1 MTTLVFR
8 TLLRSPR
15 RLLIGLVG
23 VAVPVALFAAT
34 AFFVDTSS
42 KKMTTQAVAPVQIDM
57 QVLASSPTVD
67 LRAITPKLAS
77 IPGIQAAEP
86 FASATVPALIPGS
99 ATPRDIKVFAIQP
112 SYLQRYPWV
121 HVSSGS
127 FAAGALLADPLAS
140 ASTPPGSTLTFQL
153 PGGASVPVTIG
164 GSVDLRKADSWFAL
178 TSGNN
183 QGEVRFVPDS
193 VVIDYSTFR
202 TSMLPALAAAAS
214 ASASSASNGSGAS
227 APAASVSL
235 EEHLVVDHSTL
246 AADPATA
253 LVRTTALRRT
263 LERAAPGQITAVD
276 NLGDALNA
284 AKGDALNA
292 KVLFLFLGIP
302 GVLVAAGLA
311 VATAA
316 ALAAAQRRELALLR
330 LRGATD
336 AQINRLSRA
345 SSLTIG
351 GLGSILGLALA
362 ALGVSV
368 LLGSSAW
375 KDTSSSSLTLSI
387 VLALGVGMAVT
398 ATSLRAGGRA
408 ARRATVTEQHTQL
421 DPVRV
426 PAWKRLRLDLAAIG
440 VGVAILAINA
450 WSGGFAPTPSEGQT
464 LSLSFYLLLAPLAL
478 WVGVTLLALR
488 GVTAWL
494 HRATRPER
502 ARPLGTWPG
511 AAMRWMGRRPGRS
524 ISTAIIAVLAVA
536 FGTNL
541 LAFVATYDT
550 AKHTEAAANV
560 GADIRVVPAQVTPA
574 PTPPLSSPD
583 IAASTPVRVI
593 TLTAGTDKRP
603 AYAVEAKTFASVIGR
618 SASKA
623 DGGASGL
630 AALAGDPS
638 AVLISTG
645 FAKDFNVAVGDPV
658 NVSLPDATGA
668 SRSVTLHA
676 VGTYASVVPA
686 VPGADLI
693 VNVGAYAL
701 PRAFPVAPANPLPTI
716 PAPTT
721 SIPATPTPS
730 PAARSTPPNP
740 DFYLANVASGRSVAA
755 VAQALR
761 DASGTKATWTVSTL
775 GDAVIKE
782 QSTLATLNLSG
793 LSRIETTGTVL
804 IAALGVAVLGA
815 FLVLERRREYAVMRS
830 LGATTRQ
837 VLVPPALEVGSTIL
851 VGIAL
856 GVPIGLGMT
865 TITTRVL
872 TPLFTISPPLA
883 TIPGGRLA
891 LLAALVAAVGAL
903 SLGGALGVVAKLRTV
918 AVLRET

>member
-1 MTTLVFR
+1 MTGLVLR
-8 TLLRSPR
+8 SLLRSPR

-67 LRAITPKLAS
+67 LGAITPKLAAVA
-77 IPGIQAAEP
+77 GIRSAEP
-86 FASATVPALIPGS
+86 FATATIPALLPGS
-99 ATPRDIKVFAIQP
+99 AAPRDIKLFAVQP

-121 HVSSGS
+121 KVNSGS
-127 FAAGALLADPLAS
+127 LADGALLADPLVS
-140 ASTPPGSTLTFQL
+140 ASTTPGSTLTFQL
-153 PGGASVPVTIG
+153 PGNTSVPVRIG
-164 GSVDLRKADSWFAL
+164 GTVDLRKADSWFAL
-178 TSGNN
+178 TSGDN

-202 TSMLPALAAAAS
+202 SALLPALAAAA
-214 ASASSASNGSGAS
+214 ASSSSASNGTAT
-227 APAASVSL
+227 AAALSL
-235 EEHLVVDHSTL
+235 QEHLTVDRSTL
-246 AADPATA
+246 ASDPATA
-253 LVRTTALRRT
+253 LIRTTALRRM

-292 KVLFLFLGIP
+292 KILFLFLGIP
-302 GVLVAAGLA
+302 GVLVAGGLA
-311 VATAA
+311 VANAA

-336 AQINRLSRA
+336 AQIDRLGRA
-345 SSLTIG
+345 TSLVVG
-351 GLGSILGLALA
+351 GLGSIAGLALA

-375 KDTSSSSLTLSI
+375 KDTGGSSLTVSVVLS
-387 VLALGVGMAVT
+387 LAVGMAVT
-398 ATSLRAGGRA
+398 ATSLRAVGRA
-408 ARRATVTEQHTQL
+408 GRRATVAEQHRQL
-421 DPVRV
+421 DPMRV
-426 PAWKRLRLDLAAIG
+426 PVWKRLRLDLAAIA
-440 VGVAILAINA
+440 VGLAVLALNA
-450 WSGGFAPTPSEGQT
+450 WSGGFARTPSEGQT

-478 WVGVTLLALR
+478 WVGVTLVALR
-488 GVTAWL
+488 AVTAWL
-494 HRATRPER
+494 RRATRPER

-511 AAMRWMGRRPGRS
+511 AAMRWMGRRPARS
-524 ISTAIIAVLAVA
+524 TSTAIIAVLAVA

-541 LAFVATYDT
+541 LAFVATYDA
-550 AKHTEAAANV
+550 AKHAEAAANV
-560 GADIRVVPAQVTPA
+560 GADIRVVPAQVVPA
-574 PTPPLSSPD
+574 PTPPLDSRD
-583 IAASTPVRVI
+583 IAAFTPVRVI
-593 TLTAGTDKRP
+593 TLTAGTDKRT
-603 AYAVEAKTFASVIGR
+603 AYAVEPRSFAAVLGR
-618 SASKA
+618 NASKA

-630 AALAGDPS
+630 SALGSDPS
-638 AVLISTG
+638 AVLVSRA
-645 FAKDFNVAVGDPV
+645 FAREFNVAVGDPV

-676 VGTYASVVPA
+676 VGTFVTVVPA
-686 VPGADLI
+686 VPGADLL
-693 VNVGAYAL
+693 VNAGAYEL
-701 PRAFPVAPANPLPTI
+701 SRAFPLAPANTLPTI
-716 PAPTT
+716 PG
-721 SIPATPTPS
+721 PTPS
-730 PAARSTPPNP
+730 TPALPAPSSAAASTPPKP
-740 DFYLANVASGRSVAA
+740 DFYLANAAPGRSVEA

-761 DASGTKATWTVSTL
+761 SAAGAKATWTVSTSN
-775 GDAVIKE
+775 DAVLKE

-793 LSRIETTGTVL
+793 LSRIETTGTLL

-837 VLVPPALEVGSTIL
+837 VLVPPALEVGSTVL

-883 TIPGGRLA
+883 TIPVGGLA
-891 LLAALVAAVGAL
+891 LLAALVAAVAAI
-903 SLGGALGVVAKLRTV
+903 SLGGALGVVARLRTV